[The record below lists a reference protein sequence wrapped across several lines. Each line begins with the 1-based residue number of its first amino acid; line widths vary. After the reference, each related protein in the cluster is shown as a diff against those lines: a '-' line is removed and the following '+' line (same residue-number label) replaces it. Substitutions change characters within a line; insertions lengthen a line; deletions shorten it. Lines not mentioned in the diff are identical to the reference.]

1 MGDRKIHWKHFWKHE
16 RIFEPNH
23 LKSENIIVSQA
34 VVYEHG
40 EHPVEQG
47 DHICAS

>member
-1 MGDRKIHWKHFWKHE
+1 MDYND
-16 RIFEPNH
+16 IFEPNQN
-23 LKSENIIVSQA
+23 LNSENIIVSQA